1 MSKVNRLN
9 SLLTHTLPI
18 SNLCLDS
25 FKLFKVKILPMVK
38 VIYNAGSLKCHM
50 AKTPH
55 YGAKIFTS
63 KDGLLHMGPLIDLPC
78 LLTLN
83 HLYWLHSS
91 CQMYHALQMI

>member
-25 FKLFKVKILPMVK
+25 FKVFKVRILPMVK
-38 VIYNAGSLKCHM
+38 EIHNGGNLRFHM
-50 AKTPH
+50 AKIPH
-55 YGAKIFTS
+55 CGAKILTS
-63 KDGLLHMGPLIDLPC
+63 RDGLLLMDLPINLPC

-83 HLYWLHSS
+83 YLSWLHLS
-91 CQMYHALQMI
+91 CQMYRIL